1 MAVDLSKLTAAAE
14 RITTVKGSVLAFI
27 NGVPGLIRDAIVA
40 DDMSDA
46 TNINALADRLE
57 ADAAEITTAITSG
70 TPAEGE
76 PEPTPTEGDGTVTP

>member
-14 RITTVKGSVLAFI
+14 RITTVKGSVLAFV
-27 NGVPGLIRDAIVA
+27 NGVPGLIRDAIAA

-57 ADAAEITTAITSG
+57 ADAVEITTAITSG
-70 TPAEGE
+70 TPASGE
-76 PEPTPTEGDGTVTP
+76 PEPVPAPPEGQL